1 MSMAFTSGI
10 LVWAISRTW
19 AFVTFAT
26 VSRRGVDEPLSMPA
40 ACRNRTGVGGVLVTK
55 VNERSS

>member
-1 MSMAFTSGI
+1 M
-10 LVWAISRTW
+10 
-19 AFVTFAT
+19 TFAT

-40 ACRNRTGVGGVLVTK
+40 AWRNSTGVGGVFVMN